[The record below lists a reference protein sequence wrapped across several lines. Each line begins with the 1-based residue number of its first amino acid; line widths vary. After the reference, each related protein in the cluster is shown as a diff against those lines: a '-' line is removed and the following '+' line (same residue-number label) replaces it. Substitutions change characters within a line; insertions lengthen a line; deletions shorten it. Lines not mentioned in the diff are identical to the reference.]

1 MSYADATSAY
11 RQMEILSASPG
22 QLVVIVYDY
31 LLVQLRRI
39 DLAIENGDVE
49 LRCEAIGRANA
60 ALTELMGGLDLDRG
74 GQLSTQLR
82 ALYSFFLGELIDVG
96 RYNDRKRLAQISTQ
110 VGELRSAFSQI
121 AARPAA
127 ASAA

>member
-22 QLVVIVYDY
+22 QLVVIIYDY

-39 DLAIENGDVE
+39 DIAIENGDVE
-49 LRCEAIGRANA
+49 LRAEAMGRCNA

-74 GQLSTQLR
+74 AQLSTQLR
-82 ALYSFFLGELIDVG
+82 SLYAFFLGELIDIS
-96 RYNDRKRLAQISTQ
+96 RYSDRKRLARISTQ
-110 VGELRSAFSQI
+110 VGELRTAFSQI

-127 ASAA
+127 SAA

>member
-22 QLVVIVYDY
+22 QLVVIIYDY

-39 DLAIENGDVE
+39 DIAIENGDVE
-49 LRCEAIGRANA
+49 LRSEAIGRCNA
-60 ALTELMGGLDLDRG
+60 ALAELMGGLDLDRG
-74 GQLSTQLR
+74 AQLSTQLR
-82 ALYSFFLGELIDVG
+82 SLYSFFLGELIDIG
-96 RYNDRKRLAQISTQ
+96 RYNDRKRLARISTQ

-127 ASAA
+127 SAA